1 MADETCNPLSSNYF
15 KNHVC
20 YHLFSLS
27 FDGLVMGICPLSKV
41 YLSRDQSA
49 RVMTRIV
56 IVGLYNSGIM
66 RIVIVGLYYN
76 SGIVGLY
83 YNSGITR
90 IVIVGLY

>member
-1 MADETCNPLSSNYF
+1 
-15 KNHVC
+15 
-20 YHLFSLS
+20 
-27 FDGLVMGICPLSKV
+27 
-41 YLSRDQSA
+41 
-49 RVMTRIV
+49 
-56 IVGLYNSGIM
+56 VGLYNSGIM